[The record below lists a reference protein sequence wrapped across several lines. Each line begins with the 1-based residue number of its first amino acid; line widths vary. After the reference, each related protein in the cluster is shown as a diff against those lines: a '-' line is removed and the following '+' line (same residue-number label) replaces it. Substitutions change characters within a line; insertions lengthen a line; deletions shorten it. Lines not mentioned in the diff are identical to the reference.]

1 MDIRLPNS
9 VSFVLNR
16 LEQKGFEAYIV
27 GGCVR
32 DSLLGK
38 EPYDWDVCTDA
49 KPDEIKDCFSDFTT
63 VDTGIRFGT
72 VTAVFP
78 DMDIQ
83 ITAYRTDSEYS
94 DYRRPDRVSFTDS
107 LKEDLSRRDFT
118 INAMAYHPTKGLAD
132 FFGGLADLEKKTI
145 RCVGDPSKRFTE
157 DALRILRAL
166 RFSSVL
172 SYFIE
177 ENTKKAAHQYKSLLL
192 KISAER
198 IVNEFN
204 KLLLG
209 DFVAEVLTEF
219 SDIFDLLVPECK
231 ISERNDI
238 PKSMISA
245 PKDLVV
251 RLALLF
257 SDTKENPSES
267 ALFAKRTLQ
276 DLKYDKDTLQK
287 TCFLVENASLR
298 LENGLE
304 SVLKHFKRLSP
315 SMYMKILDVKEAR
328 LKRLNAGC
336 EQLKLIEDC
345 RNTAYRILSGDYCW
359 SVSSLKVNGNDLKEI
374 GIEEGIRIGKTLD
387 RLVDE
392 VIEGRVKNKKEDLI
406 RYVLDR
412 VCQELP

>member
-118 INAMAYHPTKGLAD
+118 INAMTYHPTKGLAD

-328 LKRLNAGC
+328 LKGLNAGC

>member
-177 ENTKKAAHQYKSLLL
+177 ENTKKAVHQYKSLLL

>member
-219 SDIFDLLVPECK
+219 S
-231 ISERNDI
+231 
-238 PKSMISA
+238 KS
-245 PKDLVV
+245 
-251 RLALLF
+251 F
-257 SDTKENPSES
+257 
-267 ALFAKRTLQ
+267 
-276 DLKYDKDTLQK
+276 
-287 TCFLVENASLR
+287 
-298 LENGLE
+298 
-304 SVLKHFKRLSP
+304 SVL
-315 SMYMKILDVKEAR
+315 EA
-328 LKRLNAGC
+328 LTTSKN
-336 EQLKLIEDC
+336 
-345 RNTAYRILSGDYCW
+345 S
-359 SVSSLKVNGNDLKEI
+359 
-374 GIEEGIRIGKTLD
+374 EGPI
-387 RLVDE
+387 
-392 VIEGRVKNKKEDLI
+392 
-406 RYVLDR
+406 
-412 VCQELP
+412 P